1 MLFYDIMEKPK
12 ARLVL
17 SDIRKLDIPG
27 LGSQRE
33 FRELSQKRITKA
45 VSTALRNE
53 YGTDNVE
60 VSCSAMCYGGIWSGK
75 CRVKGTAYS
84 YRLMAG
90 LYS

>member
-1 MLFYDIMEKPK
+1 MHKPT

-33 FRELSQKRITKA
+33 FRQLSQKRITKA
-45 VSTALRNE
+45 VRAALRE
-53 YGTDNVE
+53 QYGTDVE
-60 VSCSAMCYGGIWSGK
+60 VSCSATCNGGIWAGT
-75 CRVKGTAYS
+75 CRVNGTSYS
-84 YRLMAG
+84 YRLMSG